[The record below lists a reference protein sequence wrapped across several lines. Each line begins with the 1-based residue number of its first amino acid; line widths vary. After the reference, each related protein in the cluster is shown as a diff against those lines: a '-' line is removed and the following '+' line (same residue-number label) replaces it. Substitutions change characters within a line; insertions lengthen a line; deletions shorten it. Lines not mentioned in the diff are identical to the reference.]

1 MSQEPEKKMMEVV
14 KPEKSVPAVPSE
26 SNKKKPSKK
35 KKNPIVKT
43 EVSYVCYLLLQ
54 IILFD

>member
-1 MSQEPEKKMMEVV
+1 MMEVV